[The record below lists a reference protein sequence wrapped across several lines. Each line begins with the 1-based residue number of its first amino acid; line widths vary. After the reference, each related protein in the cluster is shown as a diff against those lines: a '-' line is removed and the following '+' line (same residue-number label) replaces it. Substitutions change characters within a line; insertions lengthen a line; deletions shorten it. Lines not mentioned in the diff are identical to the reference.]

1 MQSLVLNLPL
11 SYTST
16 TATPIYHVVGDYLT
30 FLEYC
35 KLTAIQ
41 SFNHICRLIGIR
53 GPGVLGSFFVEK
65 ER

>member
-16 TATPIYHVVGDYLT
+16 TATPMVGDYLT

-41 SFNHICRLIGIR
+41 NFNHICRLIGIR